1 MNSKFSLLVAVAL
14 SAALL
19 QGCAAV
25 VVGGAATGVAVAH
38 DRRTAGTIV
47 DDESIEV
54 KAMGALNADKDI
66 RDQTHLNVTS
76 YNNVVLM
83 TGETSTRQQG
93 LRAYQ
98 IVSGLD
104 KVKKVHNETV
114 VAAPSSFGS
123 RSNDA
128 LLTSKVKT
136 RMIAT
141 KGFDSTLVKI
151 VSERGIVYLL
161 GLVTRDEG
169 NLAGEIARQTEG
181 VQKVVKLFEYQDTG
195 K

>member
-1 MNSKFSLLVAVAL
+1 MNSKFSLLAAAAL
-14 SAALL
+14 TAALL

-25 VVGGAATGVAVAH
+25 VVGGAATGVAVVH

-47 DDESIEV
+47 DDQTIEV
-54 KAMGALNADKDI
+54 KAMGALNANKEI
-66 RDQTHLNVTS
+66 RNQTHLNVTS

-83 TGETSTRQQG
+83 TGETPTGQLAQ
-93 LRAYQ
+93 RAYK
-98 IVSGLD
+98 IVSDLD
-104 KVKKVHNETV
+104 KVKKVHNETI

-141 KGFDSTLVKI
+141 KGFDSTLVKV
-151 VSERGIVYLL
+151 VSERGIVYLM

-181 VQKVVKLFEYQDTG
+181 VQKVVKLFEYQG
-195 K
+195 

>member
-1 MNSKFSLLVAVAL
+1 MNSKFSLLAAVAL

-25 VVGGAATGVAVAH
+25 VVGGAAAGVAVAH

-141 KGFDSTLVKI
+141 KGFDASLVKV

-161 GLVTRDEG
+161 GLVTQGEG
-169 NLAGEIARQTEG
+169 KLAGEIARQTEG
-181 VQKVVKLFEYQDTG
+181 VQKVVKLFEYQDIG

>member
-1 MNSKFSLLVAVAL
+1 MNSTFSLLAAVAL

-47 DDESIEV
+47 DDETIEV
-54 KAMGALNADKDI
+54 KAMGALNADKEI

-83 TGETSTRQQG
+83 TGETPTQQLG
-93 LRAYQ
+93 QRAYK

-128 LLTSKVKT
+128 LLTSKVKA

-141 KGFDSTLVKI
+141 KGFDSTLVKV
-151 VSERGIVYLL
+151 VSERGTVYLL
-161 GLVTRDEG
+161 GLVTQAEG
-169 NLAGEIARQTEG
+169 KLAGEIARQTEG
-181 VQKVVKLFEYQDTG
+181 VQKVVKLFEYQDTV

>member
-1 MNSKFSLLVAVAL
+1 MNSKFSLLAAATLTAV
-14 SAALL
+14 LL

-25 VVGGAATGVAVAH
+25 VVGGAATGVAVVH
-38 DRRTAGTIV
+38 DRRTTGAIV
-47 DDESIEV
+47 DDQTIEV
-54 KAMGALNADKDI
+54 KAVGALNADKDI

-83 TGETSTRQQG
+83 TGEAPTAPLVQ
-93 LRAYQ
+93 RAYK
-98 IVSGLD
+98 IVSELD
-104 KVKKVHNETV
+104 KVKKVHNEMI
-114 VAAPSSFGS
+114 VAAPTSFGS
-123 RSNDA
+123 RSNDT

-141 KGFDSTLVKI
+141 KGFDASLVKV

-161 GLVTRDEG
+161 GLVTQAEG
-169 NLAGEIARQTEG
+169 KLAGEITRQTEG
-181 VQKVVKLFEYQDTG
+181 VQKVVKLFEYQDMG

>member
-1 MNSKFSLLVAVAL
+1 MHSKFSLLVAAAL

-25 VVGGAATGVAVAH
+25 AVGGAATGVAVAH
-38 DRRTAGTIV
+38 DRRTTGTIV

-54 KAMGALNADKDI
+54 KAASALNADKEI

-76 YNNVVLM
+76 YNNSILM
-83 TGETSTRQQG
+83 TGEVPTQQLG
-93 LRAYQ
+93 QRAYK

-104 KVKKVHNETV
+104 KVKKVHNETT

-123 RSNDA
+123 RSNDT
-128 LLTSKVKT
+128 LITSKVKA
-136 RMIAT
+136 RMVAT
-141 KGFDSTLVKI
+141 KGFDSTLVK
-151 VSERGIVYLL
+151 VVTERGVVYLL
-161 GLVTRDEG
+161 GLVTQGEG
-169 NLAGEIARQTEG
+169 KLAGEIARQTDG
-181 VQKVVKLFEYQDTG
+181 VQKVVKLFEYQDTE

>member
-1 MNSKFSLLVAVAL
+1 MNSKFSLLVAAAL
-14 SAALL
+14 TAALL

-25 VVGGAATGVAVAH
+25 AVGGAATGVAVAH

-47 DDESIEV
+47 DDETIEV
-54 KAMGALNADKDI
+54 KAAGALNADKEI

-83 TGETSTRQQG
+83 TGEAPTQQLG
-93 LRAYQ
+93 QRAYQ

-123 RSNDA
+123 RSSDA
-128 LLTSKVKT
+128 LLTSKVKA

-141 KGFDSTLVKI
+141 KGFDSTLVKV
-151 VSERGIVYLL
+151 VSERGAVYLM
-161 GLVTRDEG
+161 GLVNRSEG
-169 NLAGEIARQTEG
+169 DMATAITRQTEG
-181 VQKVVKLFEYQDTG
+181 VQRVVKLFEYLE
-195 K
+195 

>member
-1 MNSKFSLLVAVAL
+1 MNSTFSLLAAVAL

-25 VVGGAATGVAVAH
+25 VVGGAATGIAVAH
-38 DRRTAGTIV
+38 DRRTADTIV
-47 DDESIEV
+47 DDETIEV
-54 KAMGALNADKDI
+54 KAMGALNADKEI

-83 TGETSTRQQG
+83 TGETPTQQLG
-93 LRAYQ
+93 QRAYK

-128 LLTSKVKT
+128 LLTSKVKA

-141 KGFDSTLVKI
+141 KGFDSTLVKV
-151 VSERGIVYLL
+151 VSERGTVYLL
-161 GLVTRDEG
+161 GLVTQAEG
-169 NLAGEIARQTEG
+169 KLAGEIARQTEG
-181 VQKVVKLFEYQDTG
+181 VQKVVKLFEYQDTV

>member
-1 MNSKFSLLVAVAL
+1 MNSKFSLLAAVAL

-25 VVGGAATGVAVAH
+25 AVGGAATGVAVAH

-54 KAMGALNADKDI
+54 KAAGALNADKEI

-83 TGETSTRQQG
+83 TGETPTQQVG
-93 LRAYQ
+93 QRAYQ

-141 KGFDSTLVKI
+141 KGFDSTLVKV
-151 VSERGIVYLL
+151 VSERGTVYLM
-161 GLVTRDEG
+161 GLVYRHEAD
-169 NLAGEIARQTEG
+169 LATAITRQTEG
-181 VQKVVKLFEYQDTG
+181 VQRVVKLFEYLD
-195 K
+195 

>member
-1 MNSKFSLLVAVAL
+1 MNSKFSLLVAAAL
-14 SAALL
+14 TATLL

-54 KAMGALNADKDI
+54 KAAAALNADKEI

-83 TGETSTRQQG
+83 TGETPTQQVG
-93 LRAYQ
+93 QRAYQ

-141 KGFDSTLVKI
+141 KGFDSTLVKV
-151 VSERGIVYLL
+151 VSERGTVYLM
-161 GLVTRDEG
+161 GLVYRHEAD
-169 NLAGEIARQTEG
+169 LATAITRQTEG
-181 VQKVVKLFEYQDTG
+181 VQRVVKLFEYLD
-195 K
+195 

>member
-1 MNSKFSLLVAVAL
+1 MNSKFSLLAAVVL

-25 VVGGAATGVAVAH
+25 AVGGAATGVAVVH

-54 KAMGALNADKDI
+54 KAMGALNADKEI
-66 RDQTHLNVTS
+66 RNQTHLNVTS

-83 TGETSTRQQG
+83 TGETPTQQ
-93 LRAYQ
+93 LSQRAYK

-114 VAAPSSFGS
+114 VAAPTSFGS

-141 KGFDSTLVKI
+141 KGFDSTLVKV
-151 VSERGIVYLL
+151 VSERGIVYLM

-181 VQKVVKLFEYQDTG
+181 VQKVVKLFEYQE
-195 K
+195 

>member
-1 MNSKFSLLVAVAL
+1 MNSKFSLLVAAAL
-14 SAALL
+14 TAALL
-19 QGCAAV
+19 QGCAAL

-38 DRRTAGTIV
+38 DRRTAGAIV
-47 DDESIEV
+47 DDQTIEV

-83 TGETSTRQQG
+83 TGEAPTASLVQ
-93 LRAYQ
+93 RAYK

-104 KVKKVHNETV
+104 KVKKVHNEV
-114 VAAPSSFGS
+114 IVAALSSFGS
-123 RSNDA
+123 RSNDV

-141 KGFDSTLVKI
+141 KGFDATLVKV

-161 GLVTRDEG
+161 GLVTQGEG
-169 NLAGEIARQTEG
+169 KLAGEIARQTEG
-181 VQKVVKLFEYQDTG
+181 VQKVVKLFEYQG
-195 K
+195 

>member
-1 MNSKFSLLVAVAL
+1 MNSKFALLVAMTL
-14 SAALL
+14 TAALV

-47 DDESIEV
+47 DDETIEV
-54 KAMGALNADKDI
+54 KALGALNADKEI

-76 YNNVVLM
+76 YNSVVLM
-83 TGETSTRQQG
+83 TGETPTQQLG
-93 LRAYQ
+93 QRAYQ

-114 VAAPSSFGS
+114 VAPPSSLGS

-128 LLTSKVKT
+128 LLTGKVKA

-141 KGFDSTLVKI
+141 KGFDSTLVKV
-151 VSERGIVYLL
+151 VSERGVVYLL
-161 GLVTRDEG
+161 GLVSQGEG
-169 NLAGEIARQTEG
+169 SLAGEIARQTEG
-181 VQKVVKLFEYQDTG
+181 VQKVVKLFEYQG
-195 K
+195 